1 MSVPRGIYC
10 AIYFLVYPGVFW
22 MIYILR
28 VVPRGT
34 DKFFAIKNIFSL
46 QEIRLSSPYVG
57 MQKDEKVMR
66 TQYHKKI
73 FTHKNVITQYFWV
86 RYKIYYNTS
95 RYTPKNFYN
104 VPRDTICLYIY
115 IYIYI
120 HIYLTLF

>member
-95 RYTPKNFYN
+95 RYTPKNFITYPEIQY
-104 VPRDTICLYIY
+104 VYIY
-115 IYIYI
+115 IYIYQG
-120 HIYLTLF
+120 

>member
-66 TQYHKKI
+66 TQYHKKYSHI
-73 FTHKNVITQYFWV
+73 KMLSP
-86 RYKIYYNTS
+86 NTS
-95 RYTPKNFYN
+95 GYVIKYIIIPLGTPLK
-104 VPRDTICLYIY
+104 IL
-115 IYIYI
+115 
-120 HIYLTLF
+120 

>member
-57 MQKDEKVMR
+57 MRKDEKVMR
-66 TQYHKKI
+66 TQYHEKI

-86 RYKIYYNTS
+86 RYKIYYNTPG
-95 RYTPKNFYN
+95 YTLKKFHNP
-104 VPRDTICLYIY
+104 PSDTICFKLQYM
-115 IYIYI
+115 
-120 HIYLTLF
+120 